1 MLRRFAT
8 RVQCEEG
15 RAIERAV
22 PRPNH
27 PYADAA
33 VLPEGDL
40 IDPRGLVGGGET
52 PVEIEIGPGRGGFIL
67 ERLEAVPTARM
78 IGLEVRLK
86 WAKIVDDRIK
96 ARGFGARGRVFAE
109 DARRALARLESRTV
123 SAVFIHFPDPWWK
136 KRHQKRLVASAHLLG
151 DVVRLLIPD
160 GELFFQSDVEERAE
174 QFDSLVSEV
183 PELSP
188 AGDEP
193 GSARLSDNPYSA
205 RSPRERRAIADGL
218 PVVRLRYRRSSPP

>member
-1 MLRRFAT
+1 
-8 RVQCEEG
+8 
-15 RAIERAV
+15 V

-33 VLPEGDL
+33 VLPEGDVL
-40 IDPRGLVGGGET
+40 DPRVIVGGGEA

-86 WAKIVDDRIK
+86 WASIVDDRIK
-96 ARGFGARGRVFAE
+96 ARGFGDRGRVFAE
-109 DARRALARLESRTV
+109 DARRALPRLQGQTV

-136 KRHQKRLVASAHLLG
+136 KRHQKRLVASSHLLA
-151 DVVRLLIPD
+151 DIVRLLIPG

-174 QFDSLVSEV
+174 QFEALVGDV
-183 PELSP
+183 AELSP
-188 AGDEP
+188 AGDDP
-193 GSARLSDNPYSA
+193 GTARLLDNPYSA

-218 PVVRLRYRRSSPP
+218 PVIRLRYRRAPAP